1 MRCAQ
6 RLANFS
12 MPRNSPILIRL
23 VRWPALILALALIFR
38 GPARADF
45 LEKVHDTLSLGDPD
59 HRFHLQLSG
68 LFDLETYFID
78 RPAPALIFADRNFL
92 LNPRLTLFLDAQIG
106 SKIYVF
112 AQTRVDRGF
121 DPSDDGAQMRLD
133 EYFLRYSPAKSVNF
147 QIGQFAT
154 VVGNWVSRHDS
165 WQNPFINAPLPY
177 ENLTGI
183 WDSASPDEVNTLLDW
198 GHVGEYDNGDYSD
211 KYLRL
216 PIIWG
221 PSYASGIAVSGSL
234 GRFDYAAEMKN
245 AALASRPESWSITQ
259 IGLEHPTFN
268 TRIGFR
274 PNEMWNLG
282 LSASAGPYLLPV
294 AASTLPP
301 GRGIGDYREVVLAQD
316 LSFAWHHLQ
325 LWAEFFETRFEV
337 PRIGNADTLAYYLEA
352 KYKITPQLFGAL
364 RWNQQ
369 LFDTIRDEDER
380 TRWGND
386 IWRIDAALGYRFTD
400 YLQGKLQYS
409 FSHQNSAQEGKHLI
423 AAQLT
428 VKF

>member
-1 MRCAQ
+1 
-6 RLANFS
+6 
-12 MPRNSPILIRL
+12 MPRSSHILVRL
-23 VRWPALILALALIFR
+23 FRWPALILSLVLTFR
-38 GPARADF
+38 DNARADF
-45 LEKVHDTLSLGDPD
+45 LEKVHDALSLSDPD

-68 LFDLETYFID
+68 LVDLETYFID
-78 RPAPALIFADRNFL
+78 QPAPALIFTDRDFL

-121 DPSDDGAQMRLD
+121 DPSDGGAEVRLD

-183 WDSASPDEVNTLLDW
+183 WDSAAPEEADDLLYW
-198 GHVGEYDNGDYSD
+198 AHVGEYDNGDYSD

-259 IGLEHPTFN
+259 VGFEHPTFN
-268 TRIGFR
+268 GRLGFR

-282 LSASAGPYLLPV
+282 FSASAGPYLLSE
-294 AASTLPP
+294 AAPTLPP
-301 GRGIGDYREVVLAQD
+301 GRGIGDYRELVLAQD

-325 LWAEFFETRFEV
+325 LWAEFYEARFEV
-337 PRIGNADTLAYYLEA
+337 PRIGNADTFAYYVEA

-369 LFDTIRDEDER
+369 LFGTIRDEDHR
-380 TRWGND
+380 AKWGND

-409 FSHQNSAQEGKHLI
+409 FSHQDSAQEGENLV

-428 VKF
+428 LKF